1 MNTRLILT
9 VAAFS
14 LLLLG
19 GCSLPSQLLGM
30 NKARPI
36 PLKPLKKVVP
46 SINAKKAW
54 EVKTGSAMGYSK
66 IHPYIDANTVYIAG
80 STVASA
86 WQKSNGALQWK
97 ANIGETITAGINGSP
112 TKNSA
117 SQQIFLGTNNGNAI
131 SLDAKTG
138 KVQWIERLSS
148 EVLSVS
154 PSQNGRVAFRTVD
167 GKLHGLSSS
176 TGELIWQ
183 HTQASPTLTL
193 NGASVPILLGPLVVA
208 GFDNGKIAAYQLQD
222 GQKAWEVTI
231 AKARGNNDLERIIDI
246 DGKVMSLGSA
256 LFATSL
262 NGNINGI
269 DLSKGA
275 TAWSNS
281 FSSST
286 GVNVNPNG
294 LYSSDSKGNIWKI
307 NPQTG
312 EPAWKMDDLQRYHP
326 TLPALAGKSLL
337 AIGDKK
343 GNIHW
348 VNSTT
353 GLIVARSKGDPAGY
367 TVEPEVSGNAIYT
380 LGRGGVLSKLTW

>member
-1 MNTRLILT
+1 VNTRLILT
-9 VAAFS
+9 ITTIS
-14 LLLLG
+14 LFLG
-19 GCSLPSQLLGM
+19 GCSVTSQILGT

-36 PLKPLKKVVP
+36 PLKALKEVAP
-46 SINAKKAW
+46 SINAKKVW
-54 EVKTGSAMGYSK
+54 EVKTGSAMGHSK
-66 IHPYIDANTVYIAG
+66 IHPYIDASTIYIAG
-80 STVASA
+80 NTVASA
-86 WQKSNGALQWK
+86 WQKSSGALQWK
-97 ANIGETITAGINGSP
+97 ANIGEAITAGINGSSA
-112 TKNSA
+112 KNSA
-117 SQQIFLGTNNGNAI
+117 SQQVFLGTNNGNAI

-183 HTQASPTLTL
+183 QTQASPTLTL
-193 NGASVPILLGPLVVA
+193 NGASVPILIGPLVVA
-208 GFDNGKIAAYQLQD
+208 GFDNGKIAAYQLHD
-222 GQKAWEVTI
+222 GQKAWQVTV
-231 AKARGNNDLERIIDI
+231 AKARGNTDLDRIIDV
-246 DGKVMSLGSA
+246 DGKIMSLGTA
-256 LFATSL
+256 LFAASL
-262 NGNINGI
+262 NGNMNGI
-269 DLSKGA
+269 DLAKGS
-275 TAWSNS
+275 TAWTNS

-286 GVNVNPNG
+286 GVNVNPEG

-312 EPAWKMDDLQRYHP
+312 DPAWKMDDLQGYHP

-337 AIGDKK
+337 VVGDKK

-353 GLIVARSKGDPAGY
+353 GLIVARSKGDLAGY

-380 LGRGGVLSKLTW
+380 IGRGGVLSKLTW

>member
-9 VAAFS
+9 ITIFS
-14 LLLLG
+14 LLLG
-19 GCSLPSQLLGM
+19 GCSLTSQLLGT

-36 PLKPLKKVVP
+36 PLKPLKKITP
-46 SINAKKAW
+46 SISAKKVW
-54 EVKTGSAMGYSK
+54 EVRTGSATGYSK
-66 IHPYIDANTVYIAG
+66 IHPYIDASSVYIAG
-80 STVASA
+80 NTIASA
-86 WQKSNGALQWK
+86 WQKSNGTLQWK
-97 ANIGETITAGINGSP
+97 TNIGEAITAGINGSS

-138 KVQWIERLSS
+138 KVLWIERLSS
-148 EVLSVS
+148 EILSIS

-193 NGASVPILLGPLVVA
+193 NGASVPILIGPLVVA
-208 GFDNGKIAAYQLQD
+208 GFDNGKIAAYQLKD
-222 GQKAWEVTI
+222 GQKAWEVTV
-231 AKARGNNDLERIIDI
+231 AKARGNTDLERIIDI
-246 DGKVMSLGSA
+246 DGKIMSLGSA
-256 LFATSL
+256 LFAASL
-262 NGNINGI
+262 NGNMNGI
-269 DLSKGA
+269 DLAKGA
-275 TAWSNS
+275 KVWTNS

-286 GVNVNPNG
+286 GVNVNPEG

-312 EPAWKMDDLQRYHP
+312 DPVWKMDDLQRYYP

-337 AIGDKK
+337 VVGDKK

-348 VNSTT
+348 INSST
-353 GLIVARSKGDPAGY
+353 GLFVARTKGDPAGY
-367 TVEPEVSGNAIYT
+367 SVEPEVNGNTVYT
-380 LGRGGVLSKLTW
+380 LGRGGILSKLAW